1 MTINHDSIDGNVP
14 HNMCG
19 LTMMILRD
27 DIVITQ
33 QLAYIHKV
41 IYTRNNEQLMVGV
54 TEGYM

>member
-1 MTINHDSIDGNVP
+1 
-14 HNMCG
+14 
-19 LTMMILRD
+19 MMILRD

-41 IYTRNNEQLMVGV
+41 IYTRNNKQLMVGV

>member
-1 MTINHDSIDGNVP
+1 
-14 HNMCG
+14 
-19 LTMMILRD
+19 MMILRD

-54 TEGYM
+54 TEGYVTINNGSMIRDLGAYHVCVDY